1 MRAGDLRHK
10 VTIQQKTTTKDTEGI
25 PSETWPDFATV
36 WAAIEPLQGREFFS
50 AQAVNAQVTTRIRI
64 RYRAGI
70 TPTMR
75 VSYGTRIFDIQVVID
90 VEERHRE
97 LQLMC
102 QEVIAGA

>member
-1 MRAGDLRHK
+1 MNPGDLRHRI
-10 VTIQQKTTTKDTEGI
+10 TIQQKSITKDSEGI
-25 PSETWPDFATV
+25 PSETWPDFATA

-64 RYRAGI
+64 RYLAGI
-70 TPTMR
+70 CPTMR
-75 VSYGTRIFDIQVVID
+75 VSYGTHIYDIQVVID

-102 QEVIAGA
+102 QEVVSGG

>member
-1 MRAGDLRHK
+1 MRAGQLRHK
-10 VTIQQKTTTKDTEGI
+10 IKIQQKTTTKDSEGI
-25 PSETWPDFATV
+25 PFETWTDFAAV

-64 RYRAGI
+64 RYQAGI
-70 TPTMR
+70 SPTMR
-75 VSYGTRIFDIQVVID
+75 VSYGTRVFDIQAVID

-102 QEVIAGA
+102 QEVIAGG

>member
-10 VTIQQKTTTKDTEGI
+10 VTIQQKTITKDTEGI
-25 PSETWPDFATV
+25 PSETWTDFATV

-50 AQAVNAQVTTRIRI
+50 AQAINAQVTTRIRI
-64 RYRAGI
+64 RYLAGI
-70 TPTMR
+70 SPTMR
-75 VSYGTRIFDIQVVID
+75 VSYGTRIFDIQAVID
-90 VEERHRE
+90 VEERHLE